1 MIRIVTDSAADLT
14 AAELSAPGV
23 TVVPMTVTF
32 ADTCSIVVGPP
43 QEQKEEFFAYDSTSL
58 LQMILDSIQH
68 TLQYNFVDPQ
78 QGDPS
83 TLDIYFS
90 MEGKDIT
97 LPDGI
102 IVPSTSPYQGI
113 MISDNREG

>member
-1 MIRIVTDSAADLT
+1 M
-14 AAELSAPGV
+14 
-23 TVVPMTVTF
+23 
-32 ADTCSIVVGPP
+32 
-43 QEQKEEFFAYDSTSL
+43 EQKEEFFAYDSTSL

>member
-1 MIRIVTDSAADLT
+1 
-14 AAELSAPGV
+14 
-23 TVVPMTVTF
+23 
-32 ADTCSIVVGPP
+32 
-43 QEQKEEFFAYDSTSL
+43 
-58 LQMILDSIQH
+58 MILDSIQH

-102 IVPSTSPYQGI
+102 IVPSTSPYHGI
-113 MISDNREG
+113 MISDNKEGKIFCFSPKISTAKRLC